1 MSGTILSTCK
11 IYTGSIS
18 TKSNGM
24 VTIIIS
30 YLQKREVRHIEVK
43 QYVQSHTTGKWKL
56 FLIS

>member
-43 QYVQSHTTGKWKL
+43 QYVQSHTTGK
-56 FLIS
+56 